1 MLRFFAL
8 SITASLGVV
17 LTLGACS
24 SDADP
29 GATDASSPGV
39 TDASSDASD
48 ASVQPDT
55 SRCECKP
62 PNFQANPAGCP
73 AAFGVQEVLN
83 KPCSTPGLVCT
94 YANDPPCNCG
104 IDVQCRVDPRADA
117 GADDGGGDAGASLV
131 WQTGK

>member
-8 SITASLGVV
+8 LITASLGLV

-24 SDADP
+24 SAADP
-29 GATDASSPGV
+29 GASDAAP
-39 TDASSDASD
+39 DASD
-48 ASVQPDT
+48 AAIQKDT
-55 SRCECKP
+55 GLGGCLCAP
-62 PNFQANPAGCP
+62 ANFRENPAGCP

-83 KPCSTPGLVCT
+83 KACSTPGLVCSYT
-94 YANDPPCNCG
+94 DDVVPCNCG

-117 GADDGGGDAGASLV
+117 GSADGGDGGVALV